1 MYLHKEDRELLR
13 DIIITVSEKSGLDQN
28 IVEKDYYVTLL
39 LKELVKGNPNI
50 VFKGGTSLSK
60 AYHIIERFSEDIDIT
75 FAEHIGEARRK
86 KLKYNLLKPI
96 SETLDLPISNWDT
109 IESDKDLNHYDFQ
122 YSSVVLM
129 ENDVLRPYVKI
140 ETSLMSYSYPTEQ
153 REISSIIYEYLK
165 DDNRDIVEEFDLTP
179 FVMKV
184 QSIDRTFIDKIF
196 AVCDY
201 FMNGKATRN
210 SRHLYDIYKLYPYIK
225 FEKDFCSL
233 LNEVRVLRSKMD
245 IKITPSARFDVDIFQ
260 ITKELVETDFY
271 LKDYEDSTVKLTCD
285 YVEYQKVKDLYLQI
299 MKELF

>member
-184 QSIDRTFIDKIF
+184 QSLDRTFIDKIF

-201 FMNGKATRN
+201 YMNGKATRN

-285 YVEYQKVKDLYLQI
+285 YVEYQKVKDLYLQT
-299 MKELF
+299 F